1 MYKRQTIESPIL
13 SENENTSSISIAET
27 ELEENKIEFNVVR
40 KATKPQIR
48 TAIEDLF
55 KIKVSGVNT
64 RIAKEG
70 KIAIVKLS
78 PEDSAEDL
86 SNRLGIL

>member
-1 MYKRQTIESPIL
+1 MKPYDVIIRPRSKERAL
-13 SENENTSSISIAET
+13 YL
-27 ELEENKIEFNVVR
+27 LEENKIDFNVVR

>member
-1 MYKRQTIESPIL
+1 MKPYDIVIRPRSKERAL
-13 SENENTSSISIAET
+13 YL
-27 ELEENKIEFNVVR
+27 LEENKIEFNVVR
-40 KATKPQIR
+40 KATKPQIK

-55 KIKVSGVNT
+55 KIKVAGVNT

>member
-1 MYKRQTIESPIL
+1 MKPYDVIISPRSKERAL
-13 SENENTSSISIAET
+13 YL
-27 ELEENKIEFNVVR
+27 LEENKIEFNVVR

-55 KIKVSGVNT
+55 KIKVAGVNT

>member
-1 MYKRQTIESPIL
+1 MKPYDVIIRP
-13 SENENTSSISIAET
+13 TSKERALYL
-27 ELEENKIEFNVVR
+27 LEENKIEFNVVR

-55 KIKVSGVNT
+55 KINVSGVNT

>member
-1 MYKRQTIESPIL
+1 MKPYDVIIRPRSKERAL
-13 SENENTSSISIAET
+13 YL
-27 ELEENKIEFNVVR
+27 LEENKIEFNVVR

-78 PEDSAEDL
+78 PEDSAEGGWC
-86 SNRLGIL
+86 NG

>member
-1 MYKRQTIESPIL
+1 MKPYDIVIRPRSKERAL
-13 SENENTSSISIAET
+13 YL
-27 ELEENKIEFNVVR
+27 LEENKIEFNVVR

>member
-1 MYKRQTIESPIL
+1 MKPYDVIIRPRSKERAL
-13 SENENTSSISIAET
+13 YL
-27 ELEENKIEFNVVR
+27 LEENKIEFNVVR

-55 KIKVSGVNT
+55 KIKVAGVNT

-86 SNRLGIL
+86 SN

>member
-1 MYKRQTIESPIL
+1 MKPYDVIIRPRSKERAL
-13 SENENTSSISIAET
+13 YL
-27 ELEENKIEFNVVR
+27 LEENKIEFNVVR
-40 KATKPQIR
+40 KATTPQIR

>member
-1 MYKRQTIESPIL
+1 MKPYDVIIRPRSKERAL
-13 SENENTSSISIAET
+13 YL
-27 ELEENKIEFNVVR
+27 LEENKIEFNVVR

-78 PEDSAEDL
+78 HEDSAEDL

>member
-1 MYKRQTIESPIL
+1 MKPYDVIIRPRSKERAL
-13 SENENTSSISIAET
+13 YL
-27 ELEENKIEFNVVR
+27 LEENKIQFNVVR

>member
-1 MYKRQTIESPIL
+1 MKPYDVIIRPRSKERAL
-13 SENENTSSISIAET
+13 YL
-27 ELEENKIEFNVVR
+27 LEENKIEFNVVR

-55 KIKVSGVNT
+55 KIKVAGVNT

>member
-1 MYKRQTIESPIL
+1 MKSYDVIIRPRSKERAL
-13 SENENTSSISIAET
+13 YL
-27 ELEENKIEFNVVR
+27 LEENKIEFNVVR
-40 KATKPQIR
+40 KATKPQIK

-55 KIKVSGVNT
+55 KIKVAGVNT

>member
-1 MYKRQTIESPIL
+1 MNPYDIVISPRSKERAL
-13 SENENTSSISIAET
+13 YL
-27 ELEENKIEFNVVR
+27 LEENKIEFNVVR
-40 KATKPQIR
+40 IATKPQIKN
-48 TAIEDLF
+48 AIEDLF
-55 KIKVSGVNT
+55 KIKVAGVNT

>member
-1 MYKRQTIESPIL
+1 MKPYDIVIRPRSKERAL
-13 SENENTSSISIAET
+13 YL
-27 ELEENKIEFNVVR
+27 LEENKIEFNVVR

-55 KIKVSGVNT
+55 KIKVAGVNT

>member
-1 MYKRQTIESPIL
+1 MKPYDIVIRPRSKERAL
-13 SENENTSSISIAET
+13 YL
-27 ELEENKIEFNVVR
+27 LEENKIEFNVVR
-40 KATKPQIR
+40 IATKPQIKN
-48 TAIEDLF
+48 AIEDLF
-55 KIKVSGVNT
+55 KIKVAGVNT

>member
-1 MYKRQTIESPIL
+1 MKPYDVIIRPRSKERAL
-13 SENENTSSISIAET
+13 YL
-27 ELEENKIEFNVVR
+27 LEENKIEFNVVR
-40 KATKPQIR
+40 KATKPQIK

-55 KIKVSGVNT
+55 KIKVAGVNT

>member
-1 MYKRQTIESPIL
+1 MKPYDVIIRPRSKERAL
-13 SENENTSSISIAET
+13 YL
-27 ELEENKIEFNVVR
+27 LEENKIEFNVVR

-64 RIAKEG
+64 RIEKEG

>member
-1 MYKRQTIESPIL
+1 MKPYDVIIRPRSKERAL
-13 SENENTSSISIAET
+13 YL
-27 ELEENKIEFNVVR
+27 LEENKIEFNVIR

>member
-1 MYKRQTIESPIL
+1 MKPYDVVIRPRSKERAL
-13 SENENTSSISIAET
+13 YL
-27 ELEENKIEFNVVR
+27 LEENKIEFNVVR
-40 KATKPQIR
+40 MATKPQIKN
-48 TAIEDLF
+48 AIEDLF
-55 KIKVSGVNT
+55 KIKVAGVNT

>member
-1 MYKRQTIESPIL
+1 MKPYDVVIRPRSKERAL
-13 SENENTSSISIAET
+13 YL
-27 ELEENKIEFNVVR
+27 LEENKIEFNVVR
-40 KATKPQIR
+40 KATKPQIK

-55 KIKVSGVNT
+55 KIKVAGVNT

-78 PEDSAEDL
+78 SEDSAEDL

>member
-1 MYKRQTIESPIL
+1 MKPYDVIIRPRSKERAL
-13 SENENTSSISIAET
+13 YL
-27 ELEENKIEFNVVR
+27 LEENKIEFNVVR

>member
-1 MYKRQTIESPIL
+1 MKPYDVIIRPRSKERAL
-13 SENENTSSISIAET
+13 YL
-27 ELEENKIEFNVVR
+27 LEEKKIEFNVVR
-40 KATKPQIR
+40 KATKLQIR

>member
-1 MYKRQTIESPIL
+1 MKPYDVVIRPRSKERAL
-13 SENENTSSISIAET
+13 YL
-27 ELEENKIEFNVVR
+27 LEENKIEFNVVR
-40 KATKPQIR
+40 KATKPQIK

-55 KIKVSGVNT
+55 KIKVAGVNT